1 MYLNP
6 NSGDAALT
14 SQGSRCRPHL
24 DSFTVGCWNVTTLE
38 APLAAEHLETT
49 LNNYRYDIIALS
61 ETHNIGKESRL
72 QGRMFLSGGDRRY
85 AGVGFLLSH
94 RARRSVIFTES
105 ISDRLMAVRLKLKI
119 GTLLVIAVYAPTS
132 VAADDVIRAFYHQ
145 LDRWIHD
152 NLKTNEKLI
161 VAGDFNAKL
170 GTERINVSV
179 LGPYGYGERNE
190 RGDRLIDFCTSNNL
204 TAAHTWFRKRPSR
217 KVTWTSRA
225 NNARNAIDHILVS
238 QTMKNWITDCRSF
251 SAVFDTDH
259 RLVLCNIKLK
269 IDCAT
274 KPTKQQPK
282 PDLNS
287 LRDPTTTQTLCDA
300 VRDKLHEFNKL
311 DEISTLIHTNAVEAC
326 NVAPFRINQ
335 PYLTPTTIQLIQD
348 KREARNT
355 ADFPRLRNAVKRA
368 CKGDMEKWL
377 LQQVETINHAFSTN
391 DTRTLFKTTNLL
403 TVKPIAPLANIKDK
417 NGCVLLTVDDEVQR
431 WEEYARELFH
441 LTTKDQQSSVIH
453 ALPPTNIRRDQHC
466 VKSLKNNKAPGSDLV
481 LSEFIKSVAEDAHIR
496 LALDKA
502 VQDMWLT
509 GTWPYSLTNSSYIV
523 LHKKNDRGNCSNYR
537 TLALISHMSKIILN
551 IISND

>member
-1 MYLNP
+1 
-6 NSGDAALT
+6 
-14 SQGSRCRPHL
+14 
-24 DSFTVGCWNVTTLE
+24 
-38 APLAAEHLETT
+38 
-49 LNNYRYDIIALS
+49 
-61 ETHNIGKESRL
+61 
-72 QGRMFLSGGDRRY
+72 
-85 AGVGFLLSH
+85 
-94 RARRSVIFTES
+94 
-105 ISDRLMAVRLKLKI
+105 MAVRLKLKI

-132 VAADDVIRAFYHQ
+132 VAADDVISAFYHQ

-225 NNARNAIDHILVS
+225 NNARNAIDHIL
-238 QTMKNWITDCRSF
+238 
-251 SAVFDTDH
+251 
-259 RLVLCNIKLK
+259 

-441 LTTKDQQSSVIH
+441 SDNQRPAVIRYPCTPH
-453 ALPPTNIRRDQHC
+453 PPTSEEINTAI
-466 VKSLKNNKAPGSDLV
+466 KSLKNNKAPGSDLV

-537 TLALISHMSKIILN
+537 TLALISHMSKMILN
-551 IISND
+551 IIQQRLIPFVAIEFQMHSVDLSR